1 MLEITHF
8 DPLVREPSSHISIT
22 WVSWS
27 RETIRNLV
35 FSPKLSCWIHL
46 SKRNHAMTPNMFWLI
61 LCVFIIPHRWKSLSM
76 NGFLQDHH
84 IFVTVTNWAQ
94 HSKAT
99 SAFAMEPMGFLFM
112 ASCTRVSAK
121 RWCPVVLGGWSLE
134 TDRHEVLHCFWQ
146 VLGKSITWPLDWKIW
161 RSHRDRGLFSK
172 KTCCTFKAI
181 ENPPSWSYTLP
192 WWPGKKT
199 SIPSCIYIIYITT
212 VYQS

>member
-1 MLEITHF
+1 MDGTPGNSRMLYWMQEITHF
-8 DPLVREPSSHISIT
+8 GPLVREPSSHISIT

-35 FSPKLSCWIHL
+35 FPPKLSCWIHL

-112 ASCTRVSAK
+112 ASCTRISAK
-121 RWCPVVLGGWSLE
+121 PWQHGAAWRGPLKLTATRCYTAFDKSLGSLSLGHL
-134 TDRHEVLHCFWQ
+134 TGKFGEVTEAEACFPRKLA
-146 VLGKSITWPLDWKIW
+146 V
-161 RSHRDRGLFSK
+161 
-172 KTCCTFKAI
+172 
-181 ENPPSWSYTLP
+181 PSRP
-192 WWPGKKT
+192 
-199 SIPSCIYIIYITT
+199 
-212 VYQS
+212 